1 MTMKTRCMLVALATL
16 CATAHAQDFAPVTP
30 YRPSVS
36 TPAQLPAV
44 GQLEF
49 EFGVLAARG
58 RQPSRASLPY
68 TFKLAFDKDWGVL
81 LGGEAVVHTRDGGAT
96 ATGIGDTSLVLKR
109 AFIVN
114 DTTAFGLELGVKAPT
129 ASSAIGSGKA
139 DWTINTIYSRDFG
152 DLHMDANLNATRLG
166 APDPGAARMQTG
178 ASASF
183 SIPLDEHWSATW
195 ELSGQHNSGA
205 PASAQMLAALGYMP
219 NKRLALDIGLA
230 RGLAPGA
237 ARYSLFTGMVLPLA
251 RLR

>member
-1 MTMKTRCMLVALATL
+1 MLAALAASS
-16 CATAHAQDFAPVTP
+16 ATACAQEAAPVTP

-36 TPAQLPAV
+36 TPAQLPAA

-49 EFGVLAARG
+49 EFGALAARG
-58 RQPSRASLPY
+58 RQPSRDSLPY
-68 TFKLAFDKDWGVL
+68 TFKLALDQDWGVL
-81 LGGEAVVHTRDGGAT
+81 LGGEALVHTRDGGAA

-114 DTTAFGLELGVKAPT
+114 DISAFGLELGVKVPT

-152 DLHMDANLNATRLG
+152 DLHMDANLNGTRLG

-183 SIPLDEHWSATW
+183 SVPLDERWSATW
-195 ELSGQHNSGA
+195 ELSGLHNAGA
-205 PASAQMLAALGYMP
+205 PTSAQVLAALGYMP
-219 NKRLALDIGLA
+219 NKRLALDVGFT

-237 ARYSLFTGMVLPLA
+237 PRWSLFTGMVVPLA